1 MARRQRPRRRFA
13 GKSRLAQI
21 KVRLPEA
28 LRWSLESEASSRGHS
43 MNTEIVK
50 RLRQSFL
57 AQEET
62 TTLIAKA
69 LLSDLDDA
77 IVEKMVDIFMRDRA
91 AETMADAE
99 REEAQIREG
108 SK

>member
-43 MNTEIVK
+43 MNTE
-50 RLRQSFL
+50 
-57 AQEET
+57 T

-77 IVEKMVDIFMRDRA
+77 IVGKMVDIFMRDRA
-91 AETMADAE
+91 EETMADEA
-99 REEAQIREG
+99 REDEQIKEG
-108 SK
+108 LK

>member
-77 IVEKMVDIFMRDRA
+77 IVGKMVDIFMRDRA
-91 AETMADAE
+91 EETMADEA
-99 REEAQIREG
+99 REDEQIKEG
-108 SK
+108 LK